1 MYPLSSSSEP
11 ITVMIP
17 LDRHTCVTVIYHDQ
31 GTSCRGD
38 ICSHTIENTKIANM
52 IPWLS
57 DCDRSLDL
65 EVVSLIL
72 AMGATDTIWRTKY
85 HQFLLFVLNS
95 IFLVNLN
102 NCGIIDR
109 IMEEALTVTRTGM
122 NASKY
127 IISFRDSS
135 CFFVVKFHQYDITS
149 HDVNVGSQLLNSYKL
164 KTLNRLLHQIEFDYQ
179 SIKST
184 STIASGSTAASGIG
198 SLSGRGIMIAG
209 QWLLEQVR
217 ILRIRARIRGIERE
231 ARNKN
236 WKSLNDSSY
245 RDIME
250 LQRRNLYPEDINTR
264 AWNIILTLLCD
275 FSNHDKIISVME
287 TVWVNS
293 PGECKLFLQQL
304 AISALCDWKLHP
316 SQICFKMI
324 DRETMMSPLDRKA
337 DEMTNNRV
345 GRLVDICLQSFLMAA
360 LQRLTDWIPS
370 NLALDRYILPPIT
383 GRGGLFSDYSIVYSE
398 LFRRVGLYKEVK
410 RIPLMTYICCRPSG
424 Y

>member
-1 MYPLSSSSEP
+1 MFFRSEISPVSTSQTRFITTYPWP
-11 ITVMIP
+11 
-17 LDRHTCVTVIYHDQ
+17 R
-31 GTSCRGD
+31 
-38 ICSHTIENTKIANM
+38 N
-52 IPWLS
+52 
-57 DCDRSLDL
+57 
-65 EVVSLIL
+65 
-72 AMGATDTIWRTKY
+72 
-85 HQFLLFVLNS
+85 LF
-95 IFLVNLN
+95 
-102 NCGIIDR
+102 R
-109 IMEEALTVTRTGM
+109 
-122 NASKY
+122 
-127 IISFRDSS
+127 
-135 CFFVVKFHQYDITS
+135 YDITS

-209 QWLLEQVR
+209 QWLLEQLR

-324 DRETMMSPLDRKA
+324 DRETMMSSLDRKA